1 MKAELEQLVALQN
14 VDTGIRRLQSDL
26 ESIPR
31 RRAEIESEFDQ
42 RAFEFRALQQTGE
55 TARETR
61 AQLERE
67 LAEQRTRM
75 EKAERDLMASNNAK
89 VYEAAIRERDAAK
102 KHISEL
108 ETKVLEQME
117 AAESAEKQLAEREP
131 EFARLSRVA
140 LPANSPAAMFCWI
153 AASALA
159 MPLENPLARPPCA
172 GLKSFRL
179 KADRASTRPS
189 SSPSSR
195 GARAGLTL
203 PFTNSG
209 PRRGG
214 QKKGRA
220 ARVPTL
226 ARFGARLSRPRRSSG
241 AAAWRAGSRV
251 CGCSCRRGLSLRR
264 GESRPSPAASAP

>member
-42 RAFEFRALQQTGE
+42 RAFEFKALQQTGV

-61 AQLERE
+61 AALDRE

-131 EFARLSRVA
+131 EFARLRAEHEERLRAFEEQTRSWSAEVEERRRERERMFAA
-140 LPANSPAAMFCWI
+140 LPAGVKSAYQRIVARI
-153 AASALA
+153 RDGVALA
-159 MPLENPLARPPCA
+159 EARNGSCSA
-172 GLKSFRL
+172 CFMAL
-179 KADRASTRPS
+179 RPQLM
-189 SSPSSR
+189 
-195 GARAGLTL
+195 AEI
-203 PFTNSG
+203 
-209 PRRGG
+209 RRGDEIIICDNCN
-214 QKKGRA
+214 RILYY
-220 ARVPTL
+220 PTPVQQTH
-226 ARFGARLSRPRRSSG
+226 GTPVS
-241 AAAWRAGSRV
+241 AG
-251 CGCSCRRGLSLRR
+251 
-264 GESRPSPAASAP
+264 

>member
-42 RAFEFRALQQTGE
+42 RAFEFKALQQTGE
-55 TARETR
+55 AARGSR
-61 AQLERE
+61 AQLDRE

-117 AAESAEKQLAEREP
+117 AAETAEKQLAEREP
-131 EFARLSRVA
+131 EFARLRAEHEERLRAFEEQTRSWSEELEERRRERERRFSA
-140 LPANSPAAMFCWI
+140 LPPAVKNTYQRIVARIRDGVAVAEARNNAC
-153 AASALA
+153 SACFMAL
-159 MPLENPLARPPCA
+159 RPQVM
-172 GLKSFRL
+172 
-179 KADRASTRPS
+179 AD
-189 SSPSSR
+189 
-195 GARAGLTL
+195 
-203 PFTNSG
+203 
-209 PRRGG
+209 
-214 QKKGRA
+214 
-220 ARVPTL
+220 V
-226 ARFGARLSRPRRSSG
+226 
-241 AAAWRAGSRV
+241 
-251 CGCSCRRGLSLRR
+251 RR
-264 GESRPSPAASAP
+264 GEEVILCDNCNRILYYQPAARPTTVSAG